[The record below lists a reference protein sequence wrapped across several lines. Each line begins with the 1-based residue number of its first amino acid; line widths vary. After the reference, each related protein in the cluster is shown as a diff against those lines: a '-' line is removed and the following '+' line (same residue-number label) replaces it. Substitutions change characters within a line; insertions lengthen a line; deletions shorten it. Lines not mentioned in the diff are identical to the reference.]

1 MNRHTGFFLFTEA
14 ASKLFDLML
23 LNLLFLLGCL
33 PVITVGASLTGMYN
47 ALFRFAN
54 DEGSIAKDYW
64 RGFRSDFG
72 KSTAGWLLLFLI
84 AAAAVENGWFLSAT
98 ENLDTWIAILFA
110 VVLFWVFAVGS
121 CLFPLMA
128 KFSNTFWQNF
138 KNALLLSVTHLP
150 KTILMILMNNWVFLL
165 LIWDSSLLGPL
176 GVVILLGAFSV
187 PGYFSAL
194 LLKKVFAPYLSD

>member
-1 MNRHTGFFLFTEA
+1 
-14 ASKLFDLML
+14 
-23 LNLLFLLGCL
+23 
-33 PVITVGASLTGMYN
+33 
-47 ALFRFAN
+47 
-54 DEGSIAKDYW
+54 
-64 RGFRSDFG
+64 
-72 KSTAGWLLLFLI
+72 
-84 AAAAVENGWFLSAT
+84 
-98 ENLDTWIAILFA
+98 
-110 VVLFWVFAVGS
+110 
-121 CLFPLMA
+121 MA

-194 LLKKVFAPYLSD
+194 LMKKVFAPYLSD